1 MLRMFGIKLK
11 LLIFRMQLVFHVC
24 PTKQLLEAGHFLVKP
39 VVDNVLFLKIISNGG
54 TCRRL
59 V

>member
-11 LLIFRMQLVFHVC
+11 LLTYWMQLVFDVC
-24 PTKQLLEAGHFLVKP
+24 PTNQLLVAGHFLVKP
-39 VVDNVLFLKIISNGG
+39 VVDNVLFLKIILNAGKY
-54 TCRRL
+54 RRL

>member
-11 LLIFRMQLVFHVC
+11 LLIYQMQLALHVC
-24 PTKQLLEAGHFLVKP
+24 PSNQLLVAGHFLVKP
-39 VVDNVLFLKIISNGG
+39 VVDNVLILKIILNGG
-54 TCRRL
+54 KYRRL

>member
-24 PTKQLLEAGHFLVKP
+24 PTKQLLEARHFLAKP
-39 VVDNVLFLKIISNGG
+39 VVWDNVLFLKIILNGG
-54 TCRRL
+54 EM
-59 V
+59 